1 MENIDLNRILNR
13 EQQKEKIKTWCKQFE
28 LNKSKLDIKRG
39 LYVFGLSGIGKT
51 FFVDT
56 VLKEMNYDI
65 IHYNAGDVRN
75 KNVIE
80 TITKNYMSDI
90 NIVSMFK
97 REKKKMIIVMDEI
110 DGMNSG
116 DKGGINTLIKLIRP
130 KKTKKQK
137 MEETTNCPIICI
149 GSYKIDKKI
158 RELMK
163 VCDLVELE
171 KPTESQIKQII
182 FKISPNTQEDDY
194 KNIIDF
200 ADGDLRKLNNLL
212 KISESFNINSLINNK
227 SQKNNIEESDN
238 QLNNKVNNKVN
249 DEQHKKIDNI
259 VESAD
264 EKEND
269 STATTL
275 SNFLSKINI
284 NQNTKNI
291 IRFLFNNNISLSEHN
306 KLISETDRTI
316 IGLLWHEN
324 IIDII
329 SKFKK
334 SESILLYIKM
344 LQNICF
350 ADYIDRITFQKQI
363 WLFNEMSSII
373 KSVNNNYLLHTYLE
387 NKKIEQESKNMCN
400 KKIKNLFQYNPQEV
414 RFTKVLTKYST
425 EYNNLTFLQNLCLE
439 LMIDKED
446 LLYLFSFL
454 KGSDNEHHINLL
466 LEKYDITRL
475 DINRMFRYLEKI
487 TPLSEVENIE
497 L

>member
-1 MENIDLNRILNR
+1 MENIDLNRFLNR
-13 EQQKEKIKTWCKQFE
+13 EKQKETIQNWCKQFE

-51 FFVDT
+51 MFVNA
-56 VLKEMNYDI
+56 VLKELNYDVI
-65 IHYNAGDVRN
+65 NYNAGDVRN

-80 TITKNYMSDI
+80 TITKNYMSDV
-90 NIVSMFK
+90 NIISMFK
-97 REKKKMIIVMDEI
+97 GEKKKMIIVMDEI

-137 MEETTNCPIICI
+137 LEETTNCPIICI

-171 KPTESQIKQII
+171 KPSNEQVKQII
-182 FKISPNTQEDDY
+182 NEIAPETEEQDSINM
-194 KNIIDF
+194 IDF
-200 ADGDLRKLNNLL
+200 VNGDLRKLNNII
-212 KISESFNINSLINNK
+212 KISSSFNLNCIISSKIQE
-227 SQKNNIEESDN
+227 SEIETF
-238 QLNNKVNNKVN
+238 
-249 DEQHKKIDNI
+249 
-259 VESAD
+259 D
-264 EKEND
+264 EKSDKLSSNSD
-269 STATTL
+269 TIDGSTQTTL
-275 SNFLSKINI
+275 SKFLSKINI
-284 NQNTKNI
+284 NQNTKNT
-291 IRFLFNNNISLSEHN
+291 IRYLFNNNIGLNQHN

-324 IIDII
+324 IIDIL

-334 SESILLYIKM
+334 SDSIILYIEILK
-344 LQNICF
+344 NICF

-373 KSVNNNYLLHTYLE
+373 KSVNNNSLLHSFLE
-387 NKKIEQESKNMCN
+387 NQQKILKLKNSSKKTSKNIFHYC
-400 KKIKNLFQYNPQEV
+400 PQEV

-425 EYNNLTFLQNLCLE
+425 EYNNLTFLQILCLE
-439 LMIDKED
+439 FMIDKED
-446 LLYLFSFL
+446 LLYLFLYL
-454 KGSDNEHHINLL
+454 KITDNEYYITNLL
-466 LEKYDITRL
+466 ENYDITNL

-487 TPLSEVENIE
+487 TSVNHKEEI
-497 L
+497 

>member
-13 EQQKEKIKTWCKQFE
+13 EKQKETIQNWCKQFE

-51 FFVDT
+51 MFVNA
-56 VLKEMNYDI
+56 VLKELNYDV

-80 TITKNYMSDI
+80 TITKNYMSDV
-90 NIVSMFK
+90 NIISMFK
-97 REKKKMIIVMDEI
+97 GEKKKMIIVMDEI

-137 MEETTNCPIICI
+137 LEETTNCPIICI

-171 KPTESQIKQII
+171 KPSNEQVKQII
-182 FKISPNTQEDDY
+182 NEIAPETEEQDSINM
-194 KNIIDF
+194 IDF
-200 ADGDLRKLNNLL
+200 VNGDLRKLNNII
-212 KISESFNINSLINNK
+212 KISSSFNLNCIINSKIQE
-227 SQKNNIEESDN
+227 SEIETF
-238 QLNNKVNNKVN
+238 
-249 DEQHKKIDNI
+249 
-259 VESAD
+259 D
-264 EKEND
+264 EKSDKLSSNSD
-269 STATTL
+269 TIDGSTQTTL

-284 NQNTKNI
+284 NQNTKNT
-291 IRFLFNNNISLSEHN
+291 IRYLFNNNIGLNQHN

-324 IIDII
+324 IIDIL

-334 SESILLYIKM
+334 SDSIIPYIEILK
-344 LQNICF
+344 NICF

-373 KSVNNNYLLHTYLE
+373 KSVNNNSLLHGFLE
-387 NKKIEQESKNMCN
+387 NQKKILTLKNSSKKTSKN
-400 KKIKNLFQYNPQEV
+400 IFHYYPREV

-425 EYNNLTFLQNLCLE
+425 EYNNLTFLQILCLE
-439 LMIDKED
+439 FMIDKED
-446 LLYLFSFL
+446 LLYLFLYL
-454 KGSDNEHHINLL
+454 KITDNEYYITNLL
-466 LEKYDITRL
+466 ENYDITIL

-487 TPLSEVENIE
+487 TSLNHEEEV
-497 L
+497 

>member
-1 MENIDLNRILNR
+1 M
-13 EQQKEKIKTWCKQFE
+13 
-28 LNKSKLDIKRG
+28 KS
-39 LYVFGLSGIGKT
+39 S
-51 FFVDT
+51 
-56 VLKEMNYDI
+56 
-65 IHYNAGDVRN
+65 
-75 KNVIE
+75 
-80 TITKNYMSDI
+80 
-90 NIVSMFK
+90 
-97 REKKKMIIVMDEI
+97 
-110 DGMNSG
+110 
-116 DKGGINTLIKLIRP
+116 
-130 KKTKKQK
+130 
-137 MEETTNCPIICI
+137 
-149 GSYKIDKKI
+149 
-158 RELMK
+158 
-163 VCDLVELE
+163 
-171 KPTESQIKQII
+171 
-182 FKISPNTQEDDY
+182 
-194 KNIIDF
+194 
-200 ADGDLRKLNNLL
+200 
-212 KISESFNINSLINNK
+212 
-227 SQKNNIEESDN
+227 
-238 QLNNKVNNKVN
+238 
-249 DEQHKKIDNI
+249 
-259 VESAD
+259 D
-264 EKEND
+264 EKDND

-350 ADYIDRITFQKQI
+350 ADYIDRITFQRQI

-373 KSVNNNYLLHTYLE
+373 KSVNNNYLLHNYLE
-387 NKKIEQESKNMCN
+387 NKKIEQESKKMCN

-454 KGSDNEHHINLL
+454 KVSDNEHHINLL